1 MIGMFTTKED
11 KQKFDNWTKE
21 TIYEAYLLEVEARLT
36 LNKEVNRLNRRLA
49 EIRFMAAGVRD
60 TIGCNK

>member
-1 MIGMFTTKED
+1 MTGMFTTKED